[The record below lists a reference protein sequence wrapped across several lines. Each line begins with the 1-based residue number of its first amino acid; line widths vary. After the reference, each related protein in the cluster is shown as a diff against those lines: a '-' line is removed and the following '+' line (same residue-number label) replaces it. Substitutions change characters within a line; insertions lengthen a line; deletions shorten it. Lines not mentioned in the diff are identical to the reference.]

1 MKLKFLFCALAAAMI
16 PAMAHAE
23 ESSDDNGAHWFLQ
36 GGLGASY
43 SVGGGAG
50 FGEMLS
56 PAGQVAFGRTFNPY
70 VGVRVTAGGWRG
82 RYHIPQSTCKGFYD
96 YHFTGDF
103 LWNIIETFNH
113 DFTGK
118 VSPRLIAGA
127 GFDRAFANPS
137 SSLLVRLGL
146 AMDVH
151 LCKAIDFNLEYQA
164 NGVSD
169 RWNSKNDHSFDC
181 FMNVLVGA
189 TYKFGT
195 GYKCTSCVPEPCAQP
210 EIELVQKT
218 NAMIEAEPQVVVVH
232 DTIEVVKEVPVPV
245 VENISRTVF
254 YAINQVQVPVEQEPH
269 VAEIAQYLKQY
280 PNATATVTGY
290 ADKGTGTNAIN
301 VRLAKERADNVA
313 TMLTHHFGIDPARL
327 DVSSMLNDNNQPY
340 KQNDLNRVVIMT
352 ANYKK

>member
-1 MKLKFLFCALAAAMI
+1 MKLKFLFAALVLALI
-16 PAMAHAE
+16 PAFAHADE
-23 ESSDDNGAHWFLQ
+23 GDNGAHWFLQ

-118 VSPRLIAGA
+118 VSPRLIVGA
-127 GFDRAFANPS
+127 GFDRAFARPT
-137 SSLLVRLGL
+137 SSLLVRVGL

-164 NGVSD
+164 NGVTD
-169 RWNSKNDHSFDC
+169 RWNTKNDHSFDT
-181 FMNVLVGA
+181 FMNLMIGA

-195 GYKCTSCVPEPCAQP
+195 GYKCKSCVPEPCSMTEA
-210 EIELVQKT
+210 EIVQTT
-218 NAMIEAEPQVVVVH
+218 NAILEPEVVVVR
-232 DTIEVVKEVPVPV
+232 DTVEVIKEVPVPV
-245 VENISRTVF
+245 VENITRTVF

-269 VAEIAQYLKQY
+269 VAEIADYLKQY
-280 PNATATVTGY
+280 PNATATVVGY

-313 TMLTHHFGIDPARL
+313 TLLTNHFGINPSRL
-327 DVSSMLNDNNQPY
+327 EVSSMLNDNNQPY